1 VLQPNAC
8 PWNVPVPV
16 KAAGFVPLFEEHSA
30 FNIQTDLSQIEAFGC
45 REPDAS
51 SDELLMAD
59 LQTNFGRQVR
69 GRLGSGR
76 SGFFRDAYLKGIGRT
91 TLAANWNRK
100 DYLHNSGHL
109 PASGAIREY
118 VASEYIRCRALEHS
132 IVACS
137 GVLLLPVN
145 RSLASYHRLLYGSD
159 RPQTGTVPQVDLS
172 LQAIS
177 IKSGCFARA
186 SNVQWL
192 LNHLTPGYLHQAH
205 SLSKFVELYAQGLAE
220 GACLPAIEC
229 SQTTPASLADLQ
241 LRAIERAVRNF
252 EAWFAVGLWWS
263 SFANNFTLDGRFLDL
278 ETPAFAGGAIFGF
291 LLPCDSGPMA
301 NSGVIGTEVFVY
313 LAQMKVF
320 LEEICRTLSSLPEW
334 FDPMEREFAASLA
347 TELAGTVL
355 GQGTLLGSPECA
367 IERVVAMVRA
377 HICNLSEDEA
387 RTAQRIVEQ
396 AHATSFRPFP
406 LLSEAEAEAAIGAGA
421 RTFKL
426 DFPPVL
432 VQPGFRASFY
442 AFGFNPEAPWH
453 APREEFKK
461 GKAMALLME
470 ELDECSDVDELL
482 CKLQRVPEYVRQ
494 VEAAFAL

>member
-1 VLQPNAC
+1 MLQPKAC

-16 KAAGFVPLFEEHSA
+16 KVAGFVPLFEEHRP
-30 FNIQTDLSQIEAFGC
+30 FNIQTDLSQIQAFGY
-45 REPDAS
+45 REPNVS
-51 SDELLMAD
+51 GDELLMAD
-59 LQTNFGRQVR
+59 LQTNFGRHVR

-76 SGFFRDAYLKGIGRT
+76 SGFFRDAYLKGMGRT
-91 TLAANWNRK
+91 TLAANWNSR

-118 VASEYIRCRALEHS
+118 VASEYIRCRTLEHS

-137 GVLLLPVN
+137 GVLLAPVN
-145 RSLASYHRLLYGSD
+145 GSLTSYHRLLYGSD
-159 RPQTGTVPQVDLS
+159 HPQPGTVPLVDRS

-177 IKSGCFARA
+177 IKSGSFARA

-192 LNHLTPGYLHQAH
+192 LHHLTPSYLQPAH
-205 SLSKFVELYAQGLAE
+205 SLSTFVELYAQGLAE
-220 GACLPAIEC
+220 GACLPAMEC
-229 SQTTPASLADLQ
+229 SQTTPASLAELQ

-252 EAWFAVGLWWS
+252 EAWFSVGLWWS

-291 LLPCDSGPMA
+291 LLPCDSGPVA
-301 NSGVIGTEVFVY
+301 NSSVIGTEVFVY

-367 IERVVAMVRA
+367 IDRVVAIVRA
-377 HICNLSEDEA
+377 HICNLSEADA

-396 AHATSFRPFP
+396 EYASRFRPFP
-406 LLSEAEAEAAIGAGA
+406 LLSEAEAAIGAGA
-421 RTFKL
+421 RYFKL

-442 AFGFNPEAPWH
+442 AFGFSPEAPWH
-453 APREEFKK
+453 APREEFQK
-461 GKAMALLME
+461 GKAMALLMD
-470 ELDECSDVDELL
+470 ELDECSTVEELL
-482 CKLQRVPEYVRQ
+482 SKLQKVPEYVRQ
-494 VEAAFAL
+494 IQAAFAL